1 MIRSFRFSVQASAP
15 RPAAEWRELGRRAE
29 DLGYSALS
37 VSDHLDAEMAPLIAL
52 AVTAEATRDLRLT
65 TLVLGNDFRHPLF
78 LAKQAATLDLLS
90 DGRLELGLGAGW
102 KTTDYDQSG
111 IALDSPGVRID
122 RLAESVEI
130 LKRCFAEGS
139 FDYDGEHYTVRGHD
153 GQPTCIQSPHPPFLL
168 AGGGRRMLS
177 LAAREADIVGVNAN
191 MAAGVIDERA
201 GATATVEA
209 TDEKLGWIREAAGDR
224 FDDIELQTRVHMSQ
238 ITDDPIGLAELMAPA
253 LGLDA
258 EAALASPHVLV
269 GSVGQCVETLL
280 AWRERWGLTY
290 IGLNEDSMVDFGPV
304 VEALDGVCLRPARQA
319 SATRAGRRSG
329 RSRPRFAGTVRPT

>member
-1 MIRSFRFSVQASAP
+1 MTRPFRFSIQASAP

-102 KTTDYDQSG
+102 KTSDYDQSG
-111 IALDSPGVRID
+111 IPLDSAGLRIA

-130 LKRCFAEGS
+130 LKRCFNDGP
-139 FDYDGEHYTVRGHD
+139 FDFEGEHYTVRGYD
-153 GQPTCIQSPHPPFLL
+153 GQPTCIQSPHPPILL
-168 AGGGRRMLS
+168 AGGGRKMLT
-177 LAAREADIVGVNAN
+177 LAASEADIVGVNAN

-201 GATATVEA
+201 GRSATVEA
-209 TDEKLGWIREAAGDR
+209 TDEKLGWIRDAAGGR
-224 FDDIELQTRVHMSQ
+224 FDDLELQTRVHMAQ
-238 ITDDPIGLAELMAPA
+238 ITEDPLGLAELMAPA

-269 GSVGQCVETLL
+269 GSAGQCVETLL

-290 IGLNEDSMVDFGPV
+290 IGLNEDAMVEFGPV
-304 VEALDGVCLRPARQA
+304 VEALDGV
-319 SATRAGRRSG
+319 
-329 RSRPRFAGTVRPT
+329 

>member
-1 MIRSFRFSVQASAP
+1 MTASREPIRSVDSLRAVPATCPSVRAMTRSFRFSVQASAP

-37 VSDHLDAEMAPLIAL
+37 VRDHLDADMAPLVAL

-65 TLVLGNDFRHPLF
+65 TLMLGNDFRHPLF

-111 IALDSPGVRID
+111 LALDPPGVRIA

-139 FDYDGEHYTVRGHD
+139 FDFDGEHYTVRGHD
-153 GQPTCIQSPHPPFLL
+153 GQPTCIQLPHPPFLL
-168 AGGGRRMLS
+168 GGGGRKMLS
-177 LAAREADIVGVNAN
+177 LAAQEAEIVGLNAN
-191 MAAGVIDERA
+191 MAAGVIDQRA
-201 GATATVEA
+201 GTSATVEA
-209 TDEKLGWIREAAGDR
+209 TDRKLGWIRDAAGDR
-224 FDDIELQTRVHMSQ
+224 FADIELQTRVHMSQ

-269 GSVGQCVETLL
+269 GSSGQCVETLL

-290 IGLNEDSMVDFGPV
+290 IGLNEDSMVEFGPV
-304 VEALDGVCLRPARQA
+304 VEALAGV
-319 SATRAGRRSG
+319 
-329 RSRPRFAGTVRPT
+329 

>member
-1 MIRSFRFSVQASAP
+1 MTASREPIRSVDSLRAVPATCPSVRAMTRSFRFSVQASAP

-37 VSDHLDAEMAPLIAL
+37 VRDHLDADMAPLVAL

-65 TLVLGNDFRHPLF
+65 TLMLGNDFRHPLF

-111 IALDSPGVRID
+111 LALDPPGVRIA

-139 FDYDGEHYTVRGHD
+139 FDFDGEHYTVRGHD
-153 GQPTCIQSPHPPFLL
+153 GQPTCIQLPHPPFLL
-168 AGGGRRMLS
+168 GGGGRKMLS
-177 LAAREADIVGVNAN
+177 LAAREAEIVGLNAN
-191 MAAGVIDERA
+191 MAAGVIDQRA
-201 GATATVEA
+201 GTSATVEA
-209 TDEKLGWIREAAGDR
+209 TDKKLGWIRDAAGDR
-224 FDDIELQTRVHMSQ
+224 FADIELQTRVHMSQ

-269 GSVGQCVETLL
+269 GSSGQCVETLL

-290 IGLNEDSMVDFGPV
+290 IGLNEDSMVEFGPV
-304 VEALDGVCLRPARQA
+304 VEALAGV
-319 SATRAGRRSG
+319 
-329 RSRPRFAGTVRPT
+329 

>member
-1 MIRSFRFSVQASAP
+1 MTASREPIRSVDSLRAVPATCPSVRAMTRSFRFSVQASAP

-37 VSDHLDAEMAPLIAL
+37 VRDHLDADMAPLVAL
-52 AVTAEATRDLRLT
+52 AGTAEATRDLRLT
-65 TLVLGNDFRHPLF
+65 TLMLGNDFRHPLF

-111 IALDSPGVRID
+111 LALDPPGVRIA

-139 FDYDGEHYTVRGHD
+139 FDFDGEHYTVRGHD
-153 GQPTCIQSPHPPFLL
+153 GQPTCIQLPHPPFLL
-168 AGGGRRMLS
+168 GGGGRKMLS
-177 LAAREADIVGVNAN
+177 LAAQEAEIVGLNAN
-191 MAAGVIDERA
+191 MAAGVIDQRA
-201 GATATVEA
+201 GTSATVEA
-209 TDEKLGWIREAAGDR
+209 TDKKLGWIRDAAGDR
-224 FDDIELQTRVHMSQ
+224 FADIELQTRVHMSQ

-269 GSVGQCVETLL
+269 GSSGQCVETLL

-290 IGLNEDSMVDFGPV
+290 ISLNEDSMVEFGPV
-304 VEALDGVCLRPARQA
+304 VEAL
-319 SATRAGRRSG
+319 AGG
-329 RSRPRFAGTVRPT
+329 

>member
-1 MIRSFRFSVQASAP
+1 MVRSFRFSVQASAP
-15 RPAAEWRELGRRAE
+15 RLAAEWRELGRRAE

-65 TLVLGNDFRHPLF
+65 PLVLGNDFRHPLF

-111 IALDSPGVRID
+111 IPLDRPSVRIE

-130 LKRCFAEGS
+130 LKRCFAEGP
-139 FDYDGEHYTVRGHD
+139 FDFDGEHYTVRGHD
-153 GQPTCIQSPHPPFLL
+153 GQPTCVQSPHPPLLL
-168 AGGGRRMLS
+168 AGGGRKMLT
-177 LAAREADIVGVNAN
+177 LAASVADIVGVNAN
-191 MAAGVIDERA
+191 MAAGVIDQRA
-201 GATATVEA
+201 GASATVEA
-209 TDEKLGWIREAAGDR
+209 TDEKLGWIRDAAGDR
-224 FDDIELQTRVHMSQ
+224 LADIELQTRVHMSQ
-238 ITDDPIGLAELMAPA
+238 ITDDPEGLAELMAPA

-258 EAALASPHVLV
+258 EAALASPHVLI

-290 IGLNEDSMVDFGPV
+290 IGLNEDSMVEFAPV
-304 VEALDGVCLRPARQA
+304 VEALAGV
-319 SATRAGRRSG
+319 
-329 RSRPRFAGTVRPT
+329 

>member
-1 MIRSFRFSVQASAP
+1 MTASREPIRSVDSRRAVPATCPSVRAMTRSFRFSVQASAP

-37 VSDHLDAEMAPLIAL
+37 VRDHLDADMAPLVAL

-65 TLVLGNDFRHPLF
+65 TLMLGNDFRHPLF

-111 IALDSPGVRID
+111 LALDPPGVRIA

-139 FDYDGEHYTVRGHD
+139 FDFDGEHYTVRGHD
-153 GQPTCIQSPHPPFLL
+153 GQPTCIQLPHPPFLL
-168 AGGGRRMLS
+168 GGGGRKMLS
-177 LAAREADIVGVNAN
+177 LAAREAEIVGLNAN
-191 MAAGVIDERA
+191 MAAGVIDQRA
-201 GATATVEA
+201 GTSATVEA
-209 TDEKLGWIREAAGDR
+209 TDRKLGWIRDAAGDR
-224 FDDIELQTRVHMSQ
+224 FADIELQTRVHMSQ

-269 GSVGQCVETLL
+269 GSSGQCVETLL

-290 IGLNEDSMVDFGPV
+290 ISLNEDSMVEFGPV
-304 VEALDGVCLRPARQA
+304 VEALAGV
-319 SATRAGRRSG
+319 
-329 RSRPRFAGTVRPT
+329 

>member
-1 MIRSFRFSVQASAP
+1 MLHSFRFSVQASAP
-15 RPAAEWRELGRRAE
+15 RLAAEWRELGRRAE

-102 KTTDYDQSG
+102 KATDYEQSG
-111 IALDSPGVRID
+111 MELDRPSVRIA

-130 LKRCFAEGS
+130 LKRCFDEGP
-139 FDYDGEHYTVRGHD
+139 FDFDGEHYTVRGHD
-153 GQPTCIQSPHPPFLL
+153 GQPTCVQSPHPPILL
-168 AGGGRRMLS
+168 AGGGRKMLT
-177 LAAREADIVGVNAN
+177 LAASVADVVGLNAN
-191 MAAGVIDERA
+191 MAAGVIDQRA
-201 GATATVEA
+201 GASATVEA
-209 TDEKLGWIREAAGDR
+209 TDEKLGWIRDAAGDR
-224 FDDIELQTRVHMSQ
+224 FVDIELQTRVHMSQ
-238 ITDDPIGLAELMAPA
+238 ITDDPEGLAELMAPA

-258 EAALASPHVLV
+258 EAALASPHVLI

-290 IGLNEDSMVDFGPV
+290 IGLNEDSLVEFAPV
-304 VEALDGVCLRPARQA
+304 VEALAGV
-319 SATRAGRRSG
+319 
-329 RSRPRFAGTVRPT
+329 

>member
-1 MIRSFRFSVQASAP
+1 MTASREPIRSVDSLRAVPATCPSVRAMTRSFRFSVQASAP

-37 VSDHLDAEMAPLIAL
+37 VRDHLDADMAPLVAL

-65 TLVLGNDFRHPLF
+65 TLMLGNDFRHPLF

-111 IALDSPGVRID
+111 LALDPPGVRIA

-139 FDYDGEHYTVRGHD
+139 FDFDGEHYTVRGHD
-153 GQPTCIQSPHPPFLL
+153 GQPTCIQLPHPPFLL
-168 AGGGRRMLS
+168 GGGGRKMLS
-177 LAAREADIVGVNAN
+177 LAAQEAEIVGLNAN
-191 MAAGVIDERA
+191 MAAGVIDQRA
-201 GATATVEA
+201 GTSATVEA
-209 TDEKLGWIREAAGDR
+209 TDKKLGWIRDAAGDR
-224 FDDIELQTRVHMSQ
+224 FADIELQTRVHMSQ

-269 GSVGQCVETLL
+269 GSSGQCVETLL

-290 IGLNEDSMVDFGPV
+290 ISLNEDSMVEFGPV
-304 VEALDGVCLRPARQA
+304 VEALAGV
-319 SATRAGRRSG
+319 
-329 RSRPRFAGTVRPT
+329 

>member
-1 MIRSFRFSVQASAP
+1 MTASREPIRSVDSLRAVPATCPSVRAMTRSFRFSVQASAP

-37 VSDHLDAEMAPLIAL
+37 VRDHLDADMAPLVAL

-65 TLVLGNDFRHPLF
+65 TLMLGNDFRHPLF

-111 IALDSPGVRID
+111 LALDPPGVRIA

-139 FDYDGEHYTVRGHD
+139 FDFDGEHYTVRGHD
-153 GQPTCIQSPHPPFLL
+153 GQPTCIQLPHPPFLL
-168 AGGGRRMLS
+168 GGGGRKMLS
-177 LAAREADIVGVNAN
+177 LAAQEAEIVGLNAN
-191 MAAGVIDERA
+191 MAAGVIDQRA
-201 GATATVEA
+201 GTSATVEA
-209 TDEKLGWIREAAGDR
+209 TDKKLGWIRDAAGDR
-224 FDDIELQTRVHMSQ
+224 FADIELQTRVHMSQ

-269 GSVGQCVETLL
+269 GSSGQCVETLL

-290 IGLNEDSMVDFGPV
+290 IGLNEDSMVEFGPV
-304 VEALDGVCLRPARQA
+304 VEALAGV
-319 SATRAGRRSG
+319 
-329 RSRPRFAGTVRPT
+329 

>member
-1 MIRSFRFSVQASAP
+1 MLRSFRFSVQASAP
-15 RPAAEWRELGRRAE
+15 RLAAEWRELGRRAE

-102 KTTDYDQSG
+102 KTTDYEQSG
-111 IALDSPGVRID
+111 IDLDRPSVRIA

-130 LKRCFAEGS
+130 LKRCFDEGP
-139 FDYDGEHYTVRGHD
+139 FDFDGEHYTVRGHD
-153 GQPTCIQSPHPPFLL
+153 GQPTCVQSPHPPFLL
-168 AGGGRRMLS
+168 AGGGRKMLT
-177 LAAREADIVGVNAN
+177 LAASVADIVGLNAN
-191 MAAGVIDERA
+191 MAAGVIDQRA
-201 GATATVEA
+201 GASATVEA
-209 TDEKLGWIREAAGDR
+209 TDEKLGWIRA
-224 FDDIELQTRVHMSQ
+224 DIELQTRVHISQ
-238 ITDDPIGLAELMAPA
+238 ITDDPEGLAELMAPA

-258 EAALASPHVLV
+258 EAALASPHVLI

-290 IGLNEDSMVDFGPV
+290 IGLNEDSMVEFAPV
-304 VEALDGVCLRPARQA
+304 VEALAGV
-319 SATRAGRRSG
+319 
-329 RSRPRFAGTVRPT
+329 

>member
-1 MIRSFRFSVQASAP
+1 MLRSFRFSVQASAP
-15 RPAAEWRELGRRAE
+15 RLAAEWRELGRRSE

-102 KTTDYDQSG
+102 KTTDYEQSG
-111 IALDSPGVRID
+111 IDLDRPSVRIA

-130 LKRCFAEGS
+130 LKQCFDEGP
-139 FDYDGEHYTVRGHD
+139 FDFDGEHYTVRGHD
-153 GQPTCIQSPHPPFLL
+153 GQPTCVQSPHPPFLL
-168 AGGGRRMLS
+168 AGGGRKMLT
-177 LAAREADIVGVNAN
+177 LAASVADIVGLNAN
-191 MAAGVIDERA
+191 MAAGVIDQRA
-201 GATATVEA
+201 GASATVEA
-209 TDEKLGWIREAAGDR
+209 TDEKLGWIRDAAGDR
-224 FDDIELQTRVHMSQ
+224 FADIELQTRVHVSQ
-238 ITDDPIGLAELMAPA
+238 ITDDPEGLAELMAPA

-258 EAALASPHVLV
+258 EAALASPHVLI

-290 IGLNEDSMVDFGPV
+290 IGLNEDSMVEFAPV
-304 VEALDGVCLRPARQA
+304 VEALAGV
-319 SATRAGRRSG
+319 
-329 RSRPRFAGTVRPT
+329 

>member
-1 MIRSFRFSVQASAP
+1 MLHSFRFSVQASAP
-15 RPAAEWRELGRRAE
+15 RLAAEWRELGRRAE

-102 KTTDYDQSG
+102 KTTDYEQSG
-111 IALDSPGVRID
+111 MELDRPSVRIA

-130 LKRCFAEGS
+130 LKRCFDEGP
-139 FDYDGEHYTVRGHD
+139 FDFDGEHYTVRGHD
-153 GQPTCIQSPHPPFLL
+153 GQPTCVQSPHPPILL
-168 AGGGRRMLS
+168 AGGGRKMLT
-177 LAAREADIVGVNAN
+177 LAASVADIVGLNAN
-191 MAAGVIDERA
+191 MAAGVIDQRA
-201 GATATVEA
+201 GASATVEA
-209 TDEKLGWIREAAGDR
+209 TDEKLGWIRDAAGDR
-224 FDDIELQTRVHMSQ
+224 FVDIELQTRVHMSQ
-238 ITDDPIGLAELMAPA
+238 ITDDPEGLAELMAPA

-258 EAALASPHVLV
+258 EAALASPHVLI

-290 IGLNEDSMVDFGPV
+290 IGLNEDSLVEFAPV
-304 VEALDGVCLRPARQA
+304 VEALAGV
-319 SATRAGRRSG
+319 
-329 RSRPRFAGTVRPT
+329 

>member
-1 MIRSFRFSVQASAP
+1 MTASREPIRSVDSLRAVPATCPSVRAMTRSFRFSVQASAP

-37 VSDHLDAEMAPLIAL
+37 VRDHLDADMAPLVAL

-65 TLVLGNDFRHPLF
+65 TLMLGNDFRHPLF

-102 KTTDYDQSG
+102 TPTDYDQSG
-111 IALDSPGVRID
+111 LALDPPGVRIA

-139 FDYDGEHYTVRGHD
+139 FDFDGEHYTVRGHD
-153 GQPTCIQSPHPPFLL
+153 GQPTCIQLPHPPFLL
-168 AGGGRRMLS
+168 GGGGRKMLS
-177 LAAREADIVGVNAN
+177 LAAREAEIVGLNAN
-191 MAAGVIDERA
+191 MAAGVIDQRA
-201 GATATVEA
+201 GTSATVEA
-209 TDEKLGWIREAAGDR
+209 TDRNLGWIRDAAGDR
-224 FDDIELQTRVHMSQ
+224 FADIELQTRVHMSQ

-258 EAALASPHVLV
+258 EAELASPHVLV
-269 GSVGQCVETLL
+269 GSSGQCVETLL

-290 IGLNEDSMVDFGPV
+290 ISLNEDSMVEFGPV
-304 VEALDGVCLRPARQA
+304 VEALAGV
-319 SATRAGRRSG
+319 
-329 RSRPRFAGTVRPT
+329 

>member
-1 MIRSFRFSVQASAP
+1 MTASREPIRSVDSLRAVPATCPSVRAMTRSFRFSVQASAP

-37 VSDHLDAEMAPLIAL
+37 VRDHLDADMAPLVAL
-52 AVTAEATRDLRLT
+52 AVTAEATHDLRLP

-78 LAKQAATLDLLS
+78 LAKQAAPLDLLS

-111 IALDSPGVRID
+111 LALDPPGVRIA

-139 FDYDGEHYTVRGHD
+139 FDFDGEHYTVRGHD
-153 GQPTCIQSPHPPFLL
+153 GQPTCIQLPHPPFLL
-168 AGGGRRMLS
+168 GGGGRKMLS
-177 LAAREADIVGVNAN
+177 LAAQEAEIVGLNAN
-191 MAAGVIDERA
+191 MAAGVIDQRA
-201 GATATVEA
+201 GTSATVEA
-209 TDEKLGWIREAAGDR
+209 TDRKLGWIRDAAGDR
-224 FDDIELQTRVHMSQ
+224 FADIELQTRVHMSQ

-269 GSVGQCVETLL
+269 GSSGQCVETLL

-290 IGLNEDSMVDFGPV
+290 ISLNEDSMVEFGPV
-304 VEALDGVCLRPARQA
+304 VEALAGV
-319 SATRAGRRSG
+319 
-329 RSRPRFAGTVRPT
+329 

>member
-1 MIRSFRFSVQASAP
+1 MQRFTYYPGWQSVVELVAMTRPFRFSIQASAP
-15 RPAAEWRELGRRAE
+15 RPAAEWREIGRRAE

-37 VSDHLDAEMAPLIAL
+37 VADHLDAEMAPLVAL

-102 KTTDYDQSG
+102 KTSDYEQSG
-111 IALDSPGVRID
+111 IPLETPGVRIA
-122 RLAESVEI
+122 RLSEAVQI
-130 LKRCFAEGS
+130 LKQCFGEGL
-139 FDYDGEHYTVRGHD
+139 FDFDGKYYTVRNHD
-153 GQPTCIQSPHPPFLL
+153 GQPTCLQSPYPPILL
-168 AGGGRRMLS
+168 AGGGRKMLT
-177 LAAREADIVGVNAN
+177 LAATEADIVGINAN
-191 MAAGVIDERA
+191 MAAGVIDDRA
-201 GATATVEA
+201 GASATVEA
-209 TDEKLGWIREAAGDR
+209 TDEKLSWIREAAGSR
-224 FDDIELQTRVHMSQ
+224 FDEIELQTRVHMAQ

-269 GSVGQCVETLL
+269 GSPGQCVETLL

-290 IGLNEDSMVDFGPV
+290 IGLNEDAMVEFAPV
-304 VEALDGVCLRPARQA
+304 VEALAGV
-319 SATRAGRRSG
+319 
-329 RSRPRFAGTVRPT
+329 

>member
-1 MIRSFRFSVQASAP
+1 MTASREPIRSVDSLRAVPATCPSVRAMTRSFRFSVQASAP

-37 VSDHLDAEMAPLIAL
+37 VRDHLDADMAPLVAL

-65 TLVLGNDFRHPLF
+65 TLMLGNDFRHPLF

-111 IALDSPGVRID
+111 LALDPPGVRIA
-122 RLAESVEI
+122 RLAESGEI

-139 FDYDGEHYTVRGHD
+139 FDFDGEHYPVRGHD
-153 GQPTCIQSPHPPFLL
+153 GQPTCIQLPHPPFLL
-168 AGGGRRMLS
+168 GGGGRKMLS
-177 LAAREADIVGVNAN
+177 LAAREAEIVGLNAN
-191 MAAGVIDERA
+191 MAAGVIDQRA
-201 GATATVEA
+201 GTSATVEA
-209 TDEKLGWIREAAGDR
+209 TDRKLGWIRDAAGDR
-224 FDDIELQTRVHMSQ
+224 FADIELQTRVHMSQ

-269 GSVGQCVETLL
+269 GSSGQCVETLL

-290 IGLNEDSMVDFGPV
+290 ISLNEDSMVEFGPV
-304 VEALDGVCLRPARQA
+304 VEALAGV
-319 SATRAGRRSG
+319 
-329 RSRPRFAGTVRPT
+329 

>member
-1 MIRSFRFSVQASAP
+1 MTRSFRFSVQASAP

-52 AVTAEATRDLRLT
+52 AVTADATRDLRLT
-65 TLVLGNDFRHPLF
+65 TLMLGNDFRHPLF
-78 LAKQAATLDLLS
+78 LAKQTATLDLLS

-102 KTTDYDQSG
+102 KTTDYEQSG
-111 IALDSPGVRID
+111 IPLDSPGVRIA

-130 LKRCFAEGS
+130 LKRSFADGP
-139 FDYDGEHYTVRGHD
+139 FDFDGEHYTVRGHD
-153 GQPTCIQSPHPPFLL
+153 GQPTCIQSPHPPLIIG
-168 AGGGRRMLS
+168 GGGRKVLT

-191 MAAGVIDERA
+191 LQAGLINEEV
-201 GATATVEA
+201 GASATVEA
-209 TDEKLGWIREAAGDR
+209 TDEKLGWIRAAAGDR
-224 FDDIELQTRVHMSQ
+224 FDDVELQTRVHMAQ
-238 ITDDPIGLAELMAPA
+238 ITDDPLGLAELMAPA

-269 GSVGQCVETLL
+269 GSTGQCVETLL

-290 IGLNEDSMVDFGPV
+290 IGLNEDAMVEFGPV
-304 VEALDGVCLRPARQA
+304 VEALDGV
-319 SATRAGRRSG
+319 
-329 RSRPRFAGTVRPT
+329 

>member
-1 MIRSFRFSVQASAP
+1 MTASREPIRSVDSLRAVPATCPSVRAMTRSFRFSVQASAP

-37 VSDHLDAEMAPLIAL
+37 VRDHLDADMAPLVAL

-65 TLVLGNDFRHPLF
+65 TLMLGNDFRHPLF

-111 IALDSPGVRID
+111 LALDPPGVRIA

-139 FDYDGEHYTVRGHD
+139 FDFDGEHYTVRGHD
-153 GQPTCIQSPHPPFLL
+153 GQPTCIQLPHPPFLL
-168 AGGGRRMLS
+168 GGGGRKMLS
-177 LAAREADIVGVNAN
+177 LAAREAEIVGLNAN
-191 MAAGVIDERA
+191 MAAGVIDQRA
-201 GATATVEA
+201 GTSATVEA
-209 TDEKLGWIREAAGDR
+209 TDRKLGWIRDAAGDR
-224 FDDIELQTRVHMSQ
+224 FADIELQTRVHMSQ
-238 ITDDPIGLAELMAPA
+238 ITHDPIGLAELMAPA

-269 GSVGQCVETLL
+269 GSSGQCVETLL

-290 IGLNEDSMVDFGPV
+290 ISLNEDSMVEFGPV
-304 VEALDGVCLRPARQA
+304 VEALAGV
-319 SATRAGRRSG
+319 
-329 RSRPRFAGTVRPT
+329 

>member
-1 MIRSFRFSVQASAP
+1 MTASREPIRSVDSLRAVPATCPSVRAMTRSFRFSVQASAP

-37 VSDHLDAEMAPLIAL
+37 VRDHLDADMAPLVAL

-65 TLVLGNDFRHPLF
+65 TLMLGNDFRHPLF

-111 IALDSPGVRID
+111 LALDPPGVRIA

-139 FDYDGEHYTVRGHD
+139 FDFDGEHYTVRGHD
-153 GQPTCIQSPHPPFLL
+153 GQPTCIQLPHPPFLL
-168 AGGGRRMLS
+168 GGGGRKMLS
-177 LAAREADIVGVNAN
+177 LAAREAEIVGLNAN
-191 MAAGVIDERA
+191 MAAGVIDQRA
-201 GATATVEA
+201 GTSATVEA
-209 TDEKLGWIREAAGDR
+209 TDRKLGWIRDAAGDR
-224 FDDIELQTRVHMSQ
+224 FADIELQTRVHMSQ

-269 GSVGQCVETLL
+269 GSSGQCVETLL

-290 IGLNEDSMVDFGPV
+290 ISRNEDSMVEFGPV
-304 VEALDGVCLRPARQA
+304 VEALAGV
-319 SATRAGRRSG
+319 
-329 RSRPRFAGTVRPT
+329 

>member
-1 MIRSFRFSVQASAP
+1 MSRSFRFSVQASAP
-15 RPAAEWRELGRRAE
+15 RLAAEWRELGRRAE

-102 KTTDYDQSG
+102 KTTDYEQSG
-111 IALDSPGVRID
+111 IDLDRPSVRIA

-130 LKRCFAEGS
+130 LKRCFDEGP
-139 FDYDGEHYTVRGHD
+139 FDFDGEHYTVRGHD
-153 GQPTCIQSPHPPFLL
+153 GQPSCVQSPHPPLLL
-168 AGGGRRMLS
+168 AGGGRKMLT
-177 LAAREADIVGVNAN
+177 LAASVADIVGLNAN
-191 MAAGVIDERA
+191 MAAGVIDQRA
-201 GATATVEA
+201 GASATVEA
-209 TDEKLGWIREAAGDR
+209 TDEKLGWIRDAAGDR
-224 FDDIELQTRVHMSQ
+224 FADIELQTRVHVSQ
-238 ITDDPIGLAELMAPA
+238 ITDDPEGLAELMAPA

-258 EAALASPHVLV
+258 EAALASPHVLI

-290 IGLNEDSMVDFGPV
+290 IGLNEDSMVEFAPV
-304 VEALDGVCLRPARQA
+304 VEALAGV
-319 SATRAGRRSG
+319 
-329 RSRPRFAGTVRPT
+329 

>member
-1 MIRSFRFSVQASAP
+1 MTASREPIRSVDSLRAVPATCPSVRAMTRSFRFSVQASAP

-37 VSDHLDAEMAPLIAL
+37 VRDHLDADMAPLVAL

-65 TLVLGNDFRHPLF
+65 TLMLGNDFRLPLF

-111 IALDSPGVRID
+111 LALDPPGVRIA

-139 FDYDGEHYTVRGHD
+139 FDFDGEHYTVRGHD
-153 GQPTCIQSPHPPFLL
+153 GQPTCIQLPHPPFLL
-168 AGGGRRMLS
+168 GGGGRKMLS
-177 LAAREADIVGVNAN
+177 LAAREAEIVGLNAN
-191 MAAGVIDERA
+191 MAAGVIDQRA
-201 GATATVEA
+201 GTSATVEA
-209 TDEKLGWIREAAGDR
+209 TDRKLGWIRDAAGDR
-224 FDDIELQTRVHMSQ
+224 FADIELQTRVHMSQ

-269 GSVGQCVETLL
+269 GSSGQCVETLL

-290 IGLNEDSMVDFGPV
+290 IGLNEDSMVEFGPV
-304 VEALDGVCLRPARQA
+304 VEALAGV
-319 SATRAGRRSG
+319 
-329 RSRPRFAGTVRPT
+329 

>member
-1 MIRSFRFSVQASAP
+1 MTASREPIRSGDSLRAVPATCPSVRAMTRSFRFSVQASAP

-37 VSDHLDAEMAPLIAL
+37 VRDHLDADMAPLVAL

-65 TLVLGNDFRHPLF
+65 TLMLGNDFRHPLF

-111 IALDSPGVRID
+111 LALDPPGVRIA

-139 FDYDGEHYTVRGHD
+139 FDFDGEHYTVRGHD
-153 GQPTCIQSPHPPFLL
+153 GQPTCIQLPHPPFLL
-168 AGGGRRMLS
+168 GGGGRKMLS
-177 LAAREADIVGVNAN
+177 LAAREAEIVGLNAN
-191 MAAGVIDERA
+191 MAAGVIDQRA
-201 GATATVEA
+201 GTSATVEA
-209 TDEKLGWIREAAGDR
+209 TDKKLGWIRDAAGDR
-224 FDDIELQTRVHMSQ
+224 FADIELQTRVHMSQ

-269 GSVGQCVETLL
+269 GSSGQCVETLL

-290 IGLNEDSMVDFGPV
+290 ISLNEDSMVEFGPV
-304 VEALDGVCLRPARQA
+304 VEALAGV
-319 SATRAGRRSG
+319 
-329 RSRPRFAGTVRPT
+329 

>member
-1 MIRSFRFSVQASAP
+1 MTASREPIRSVDSLRAVPATCPSVRAMPRSFRFSVQASAP

-37 VSDHLDAEMAPLIAL
+37 VRDHLDADMAPLVAL

-65 TLVLGNDFRHPLF
+65 TLMLGNDFRHPLF

-111 IALDSPGVRID
+111 LALDPPGVRIA

-139 FDYDGEHYTVRGHD
+139 FDFDGEHYTVRGHD
-153 GQPTCIQSPHPPFLL
+153 GQPTCIQLPHPPFLL
-168 AGGGRRMLS
+168 GGGGRKMLS
-177 LAAREADIVGVNAN
+177 LAAREAEIVGLNAN
-191 MAAGVIDERA
+191 MAAGVIDQRA
-201 GATATVEA
+201 GTSATVEA
-209 TDEKLGWIREAAGDR
+209 TDRKLGWIRDAAGDR
-224 FDDIELQTRVHMSQ
+224 FADIELQTRVHMSQ

-269 GSVGQCVETLL
+269 GSSGQCVETLL

-290 IGLNEDSMVDFGPV
+290 ISLNEDSMVEFGPV
-304 VEALDGVCLRPARQA
+304 VEALAGV
-319 SATRAGRRSG
+319 
-329 RSRPRFAGTVRPT
+329 